1 MLLPKRAS
9 LSVLLT
15 VAISLGLNLRAKP
28 KEIPLTQIPL
38 LGDYVMNKE
47 VAPYLGDAAEFA
59 IRLLQW
65 SDTNRPSVLKVQ
77 KTIKGETYAQE
88 WGANLDYHPLP
99 LDGVIKL
106 TGDTYWALESPR
118 LVKVEISDQIVVLQA
133 PEQLDLLHSQAIPVP
148 FVFRNSRDR
157 KVQVNVRSS
166 GSGLSIEADPRSLK
180 PGQTLGWFVPLSL
193 KEWKE
198 GQVGLKIE
206 AGSLSR
212 ELSLATR
219 AWKSGTLKVRI
230 LDEHGLPTQ
239 ARVYLMGAD
248 GKSYTPEGVQPRITN
263 GDYRQPYGG
272 EYYFYADGSFE
283 VGVPAGATAL
293 EVVKGLEYQPIAKQI
308 DLPPDGEREIEIRL
322 ERTWDMAARGWW
334 SGDTHLHAN
343 LFHDPI
349 TGGDSRVK
357 PKDVLFTI
365 KAEDLN
371 VGHILACN
379 SEDGYVYGRNEFEG
393 KPNALSEERY
403 ILYWNEEMRNLRL
416 YGHMAFL
423 ELKSFV
429 EPAFVGWPGTTHPQ
443 DDPPNYDQAV
453 KAKKQGAAVIY
464 VHPGLPTE
472 YPVDIA
478 LGVADTIDVMCQGDE
493 EKNTSDWYQL
503 LNCGFRCPIS
513 AGTDSYLDLPYHLIP
528 GAGRVYV
535 EAGPK
540 LTYSGWIEAYKQGKS
555 FATNAPMLTFNVNGK
570 GPGGDLKW
578 DKGVLKVK
586 VEAEATSH
594 VPMDSIELVVNGLTV
609 ATQKAKKNQ
618 KEVRLSKSFEISDS
632 CWMAIRVRGV
642 AHRLLPNDT
651 ALYAHTSP
659 VYFTFKNRPIRN
671 RGAAQF
677 FVNQIEKLIER
688 VHKRGQF
695 SQESEKQRVIE
706 LFRKGQNV
714 YREMVEGP
722 ETENLPV
729 RFGYYS
735 R

>member
-9 LSVLLT
+9 LPVLLT
-15 VAISLGLNLRAKP
+15 LTISLVLSLAAKP
-28 KEIPLTQIPL
+28 KKIPLTQIPL
-38 LGDYVMNKE
+38 LGNYVMNKE

-65 SDTNRPSVLKVQ
+65 SDTDRLSVLKVQ
-77 KTIKGETYAQE
+77 KMIKGETYAQE

-106 TGDTYWALESPR
+106 MGDTYWALESPR
-118 LVKVEISDQIVVLQA
+118 LVKVEISDQIHLLQA
-133 PEQLDLLHSQAIPVP
+133 PERLDLLHSKDTPVP
-148 FVFRNSRDR
+148 FVVRNTRDQE
-157 KVQVNVRSS
+157 VQVTVRSS
-166 GSGLSIEADPRSLK
+166 GSALNIETETRHLM

-193 KEWKE
+193 KEFTE
-198 GQVGLKIE
+198 GQIALSIE
-206 AGSLSR
+206 AGSLSK
-212 ELSLATR
+212 EIPLATR
-219 AWKSGTLKVRI
+219 PWQSGTLRVRI
-230 LDEHGLPTQ
+230 LDEHELPTQ

-248 GKSYTPEGVQPRITN
+248 GRSYTPDGVQPRITN
-263 GDYRQPYGG
+263 GDYGQPYGG
-272 EYYFYADGSFE
+272 EYYFYADGSFQ
-283 VGVPAGATAL
+283 VGVPAGATTL
-293 EVVKGLEYQPIAKQI
+293 EVVKGLEYRPTAKQI
-308 DLPPDGEREIEIRL
+308 DLPANGEKEIEIRL

-349 TGGDSRVK
+349 TGSDSRIK
-357 PKDVLFTI
+357 PKDVLFVV

-371 VGHILACN
+371 VGNILACN

-393 KPNALSEERY
+393 RPNALSEKRY

-423 ELKSFV
+423 KLKSFV

-443 DDPPNYDQAV
+443 DHPPNYDQAV

-464 VHPGLPTE
+464 VHPSLPSE

-535 EAGPK
+535 EVGPQ
-540 LTYSGWIEAYKQGKS
+540 LTYSGWIEGYKQGKS
-555 FATNAPMLTFNVNGK
+555 FATNAPMVTFSVNGE
-570 GPGGDLKW
+570 GPGGELKW
-578 DKGVLKVK
+578 EQGVLKVK

-594 VPMDSIELVVNGLTV
+594 VPMDSIELVVNGLAV
-609 ATQKAKKNQ
+609 ATQKAKKDK
-618 KEVRLSKSFEISDS
+618 KEVLLSKSFEISDS
-632 CWMAIRVRGV
+632 CWMAVRVRGA

-659 VYFTFKNRPIRN
+659 VYFTFKDRPIRS
-671 RGAAQF
+671 RGAAQY

-688 VHKRGQF
+688 VHKKGQF
-695 SQESEKQRVIE
+695 SQESEKKKVVD
-706 LFRKGQNV
+706 LFRKGQNI